1 MVNWQITATTIYC
14 DAVADEVTLLVYKDG
29 TAKCTGY
36 AKYSEPGRETEAVMR
51 QKARELKQAIEC
63 YGVECPRVIRYRD
76 ELLAAEKDGKCDKV

>member
-51 QKARELKQAIEC
+51 QKARELKRNLEC
-63 YGVECPRVIRYRD
+63 RGAECFRIIQYRD
-76 ELLAAEKDGKCDKV
+76 GLLAAEKDGGV

>member
-36 AKYSEPGRETEAVMR
+36 AKYSEPGRETEAIMR
-51 QKARELKQAIEC
+51 QKARELKRNLEC
-63 YGVECPRVIRYRD
+63 RGVECPWVIRYRD